1 MAEKYTGIHPFAY
14 DDDYYMCEEK
24 ESADTKTFISF
35 MKQRNAKYMEPAE
48 EVYNNENLDDEE
60 MAWRAFRDNIEPPT
74 PQLQVIDGYDSAEEC
89 SGDSEEG
96 GNGNDSEED
105 NNNGN

>member
-48 EVYNNENLDDEE
+48 EVYNNEN
-60 MAWRAFRDNIEPPT
+60 
-74 PQLQVIDGYDSAEEC
+74 Y
-89 SGDSEEG
+89 
-96 GNGNDSEED
+96 
-105 NNNGN
+105 